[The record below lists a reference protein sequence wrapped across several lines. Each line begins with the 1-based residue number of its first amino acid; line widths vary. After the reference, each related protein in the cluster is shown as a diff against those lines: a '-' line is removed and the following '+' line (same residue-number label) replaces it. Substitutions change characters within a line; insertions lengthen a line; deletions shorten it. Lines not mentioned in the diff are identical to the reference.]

1 MSKRINLQDKISNGS
16 IILSG
21 REKGETLR
29 EKLNLDQLEQDND
42 EVVIVVPD
50 SIVSFNSSYFL
61 GLFTPSIK
69 KYKSKEKFLKKYKFE
84 CDEYILK
91 DIEDGIT
98 EALKKNNLI

>member
-1 MSKRINLQDKISNGS
+1 MSKRINLQVKLSIGS

-21 REKGETLR
+21 REKGELLR
-29 EKLNLDQLEQDND
+29 NKLELDELEHDND
-42 EVVIVVPD
+42 EIIIAIPE

-69 KYKSKEKFLKKYKFE
+69 RYKTKEKFLEKYRFE
-84 CDEYILK
+84 CDEYIFK
-91 DIEDGIT
+91 DIEDGIA

>member
-1 MSKRINLQDKISNGS
+1 MSKRINLQDKISSGS

-21 REKGETLR
+21 RDKGEMLR
-29 EKLNLDQLEQDND
+29 EKLNLEQLEQDNE
-42 EVVIVVPD
+42 EVVIIVPE

-69 KYKSKEKFLKKYKFE
+69 KYRSREKFLEKYKFE
-84 CDEYILK
+84 CDEYIGK

-98 EALKKNNLI
+98 EALKSNNLI

>member
-1 MSKRINLQDKISNGS
+1 MSRRINLQDKISNGS

-21 REKGETLR
+21 RDKGEVLR
-29 EKLNLDQLEQDND
+29 EKLNLDQLEQDDD
-42 EVVIVVPD
+42 EVIIIVPE

-69 KYKSKEKFLKKYKFE
+69 KYKSREKFLEKYKFE
-84 CDEYILK
+84 CDEYIDK